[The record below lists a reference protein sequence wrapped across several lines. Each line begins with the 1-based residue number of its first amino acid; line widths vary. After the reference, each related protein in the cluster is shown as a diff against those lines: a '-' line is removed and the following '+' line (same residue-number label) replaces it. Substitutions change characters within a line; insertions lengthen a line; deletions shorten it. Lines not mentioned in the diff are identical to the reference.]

1 MNPASDAYRAEVLR
15 GYLIAAVWADG
26 CDPDDG
32 EHADADPY
40 TLAVDILDAFAA
52 ETLAAA
58 SELVA
63 DLCDRH
69 GSILAGYRPDEVGH
83 DLWLTRQRHGAGYW
97 DGGYREDH
105 GETLTAYAQAL
116 GEATCYVPADG
127 LAWIE

>member
-1 MNPASDAYRAEVLR
+1 MNPASDAYRVEVLR
-15 GYLIAAVWADG
+15 GYLTAAAWADG
-26 CDPDDG
+26 YDPDTG
-32 EHADADPY
+32 AHADADPY
-40 TLAVDILDAFAA
+40 ALAVDILDAFTA

-58 SELVA
+58 SELIA

-69 GSILAGYRPDEVGH
+69 GSILAGYQPDAVGH
-83 DLWLTRQRHGAGYW
+83 DLWLTRQHHGAGYW
-97 DGGYREDH
+97 DGDYREDH